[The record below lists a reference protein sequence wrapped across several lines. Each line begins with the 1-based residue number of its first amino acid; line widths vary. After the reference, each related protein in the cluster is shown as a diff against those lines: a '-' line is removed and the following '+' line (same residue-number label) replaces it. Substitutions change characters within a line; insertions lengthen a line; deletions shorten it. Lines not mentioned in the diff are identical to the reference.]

1 MKTKR
6 YGKSAWKH
14 AKNAHQVPLIAIDYF
29 QLFDKNSNNKITIS
43 SVEKFLKIQDA
54 FFFCYL
60 YHVLVR
66 GHSTT
71 MWTRRGTGDQHIIWE
86 GFGPRKFRV

>member
-29 QLFDKNSNNKITIS
+29 QLFDKNSNKKKTIS
-43 SVEKFLKIQDA
+43 SVEKFLKVQDA
-54 FFFCYL
+54 IFCYL
-60 YHVLVR
+60 HHVLIR
-66 GHSTT
+66 GSFNKY
-71 MWTRRGTGDQHIIWE
+71 GDQQNVHACPLEE
-86 GFGPRKFRV
+86 GRG